1 MGICIYLSIGG
12 LHQYECAT
20 LHGLTA
26 GSTSVPNSVI
36 NRGHAQCTKTA
47 IVADHFMS
55 TMNEIGFSSCNV
67 TIYNGA
73 SVQLALPQ
81 PYTPYLKICYNSERI
96 SFKIYGKLRDGTT
109 PIPSV
114 AIVLT
119 HLLQPITGNLL
130 CFTVQKK
137 TYILFCSDHFVRIK
151 QCFAERL
158 THTKRFAV
166 LSLCGTPA
174 VFQT

>member
-36 NRGHAQCTKTA
+36 NRGHNVPKTA

-55 TMNEIGFSSCNV
+55 AMNEIGFSSCNV

-73 SVQLALPQ
+73 SVLLALPQ
-81 PYTPYLKICYNSERI
+81 PYT
-96 SFKIYGKLRDGTT
+96 
-109 PIPSV
+109 V
-114 AIVLT
+114 
-119 HLLQPITGNLL
+119 
-130 CFTVQKK
+130 
-137 TYILFCSDHFVRIK
+137 
-151 QCFAERL
+151 
-158 THTKRFAV
+158 
-166 LSLCGTPA
+166 
-174 VFQT
+174 